1 MRIRIKESS
10 WGTKMIVV
18 ERVVINNIEI
28 MGVKVKLS
36 SGHLL
41 ILYGEKGIL
50 TSSGIDMYQ
59 MRDWR
64 QAVARVGEV
73 RSFEDLLSARVEAA
87 TREAT
92 ELGVKINMRGK
103 EALKRMM

>member
-1 MRIRIKESS
+1 
-10 WGTKMIVV
+10 MIVV
-18 ERVVINNIEI
+18 EKVVIDNRKT
-28 MGVKVKLS
+28 MGIKVKLS
-36 SGHLL
+36 SGQLL

-64 QAVARVGEV
+64 EAVARVGEV

-92 ELGVKINMRGK
+92 ELGVKINMRGR